1 MSLAER
7 CALRAELVSASVPWG
22 DNCSLAGILAGD
34 LSEEKVA
41 VVRTYSGR
49 VMDISL
55 ASHKEENG
63 VGARLVMGLAVSL
76 AEVT

>member
-1 MSLAER
+1 M
-7 CALRAELVSASVPWG
+7 
-22 DNCSLAGILAGD
+22 
-34 LSEEKVA
+34 EEKAV

-55 ASHKEENG
+55 AWHKEENE
-63 VGARLVMGLAVSL
+63 VGGRLVTVLAFSL